1 MRVEAAFEILSSEGQ
16 ERVKINPSVWT
27 KYEVISEVLPHPTTS
42 YSRAD
47 LKLLVLPAFQE
58 NDPQLI
64 KELFVKTMMW
74 GSGTTNG
81 RGPRYTSKA
90 LKESELVAVLIKVR
104 ELLLSSQISDAY
116 DLHRR
121 IPGVGPSFHTKLLW
135 VIGSDIENLSPRP
148 LILDDVV
155 WKGLKAIGWNSRKA
169 AESNRRGKRYE
180 AYLKLCE
187 ELASEK
193 GCTAEK
199 ECTPEDIEYS
209 LFTLGGKSQN
219 DMAARQ

>member
-1 MRVEAAFEILSSEGQ
+1 MRIEATFKIYLSEEQ
-16 ERVKINPSVWT
+16 KPVQINPAVWT

-47 LKLLVLPAFQE
+47 LKALVLPAFQE

-90 LKESELVAVLIKVR
+90 LKDSELVAVLIKVR

-135 VIGSDIENLSPRP
+135 VIGSDIENLTPRP

-155 WKGLKAIGWNSRKA
+155 RKGLKAIGWSSRKD
-169 AESNRRGKRYE
+169 AELYRLGKRYE
-180 AYLKLCE
+180 AYLKACE
-187 ELASEK
+187 VLASEVLASEK
-193 GCTAEK
+193 ECTA
-199 ECTPEDIEYS
+199 EDIEYS
-209 LFTLGGKSQN
+209 LFTLGRKSQN
-219 DMAARQ
+219 DMAARK

>member
-1 MRVEAAFEILSSEGQ
+1 MGIEATFKIYLSEEQ
-16 ERVKINPSVWT
+16 KPVQINPAVWT
-27 KYEVISEVLPHPTTS
+27 KYEFISEVLPQPMSS

-47 LKLLVLPAFQE
+47 LKALVSPAFRE

-90 LKESELVAVLIKVR
+90 LKEGKPVEVLIKVR
-104 ELLLSSQISDAY
+104 ELLKSSQISDAY
-116 DLHRR
+116 DLHRQ

-135 VIGSDIENLSPRP
+135 VIGSDLENLRPRP

-155 WKGLKAIGWNSRKA
+155 WKGLKAIGWSSRKA
-169 AESNRRGKRYE
+169 ADSIRRGKRYE
-180 AYLKLCE
+180 AYLKECE
-187 ELASEK
+187 VLASEK
-193 GCTAEK
+193 ER
-199 ECTPEDIEYS
+199 TPEDIEYS
-209 LFTLGGKSQN
+209 LFELGKKS
-219 DMAARQ
+219 

>member
-1 MRVEAAFEILSSEGQ
+1 MSGVGHEKCGHVRIEATFEILSSEQ
-16 ERVKINPSVWT
+16 QKPVDINPAVWT
-27 KYEVISEVLPHPTTS
+27 KYEVISEVLPHPTIL

-47 LKLLVLPAFQE
+47 LKALVLPAFQD
-58 NDPQLI
+58 NDPRLI
-64 KELFVKTMMW
+64 KELFVKIMMW

-104 ELLLSSQISDAY
+104 ELLLSSRISDAY

-169 AESNRRGKRYE
+169 AGTNRRGKRYE
-180 AYLKLCE
+180 AYLKACE
-187 ELASEK
+187 VLASEK
-193 GCTAEK
+193 ECTAE
-199 ECTPEDIEYS
+199 EIEYS
-209 LFTLGGKSQN
+209 LFKLGRES
-219 DMAARQ
+219 